1 MKIKGCA
8 KHEKSGGCPRGSLF
22 RRLAPSLAGNRNLQN
37 ARKANGR
44 DLRLSNTRES
54 KLGLPHIRFPSEP
67 KPVAGGQSPST
78 ERMRSERPGGENEKW
93 GLKAARHARSKR
105 GLPHD
110 IVFPGG
116 WFLVQRALVTFG
128 MNENQTAGATNER
141 WK

>member
-37 ARKANGR
+37 SRKAHGR

-78 ERMRSERPGGENEKW
+78 ERMRSERPGG
-93 GLKAARHARSKR
+93 RKR
-105 GLPHD
+105 EVG
-110 IVFPGG
+110 IKGCAT
-116 WFLVQRALVTFG
+116 RTK
-128 MNENQTAGATNER
+128 QTGASP
-141 WK
+141 